1 MVLGCGEE
9 LLVAWSWLSGL
20 LGPNFGFLPLSFLTP
35 RGRTTLLRVDFS
47 FLPTQERLVHHNH
60 VVGAVRLVGVDG

>member
-9 LLVAWSWLSGL
+9 LVVAWSWLSGL
-20 LGPNFGFLPLSFLTP
+20 LGPNFGFLPLYFLTL
-35 RGRTTLLRVDFS
+35 RGRTTLLRVGFS

-60 VVGAVRLVGVDG
+60 VVRAVCLVRVDG